1 MPNEL
6 RSTWTDFRFVEED
19 NQICISI
26 VGTVG
31 GGTPTKIITTVPKGG
46 GQTPSSQ
53 TQFIVVTTRPGGVAQ
68 AGNTY
73 TTVRCK
79 DSN

>member
-1 MPNEL
+1 MLTEFGVL
-6 RSTWTDFRFVEED
+6 CS
-19 NQICISI
+19 
-26 VGTVG
+26 GAVG
-31 GGTPTKIITTVPKGG
+31 GATPTKIITTVPKGA

-73 TTVRCK
+73 TTVRCTLFPHY
-79 DSN
+79 SL